1 MSPRRLHLVT
11 MTTLALLLAITAIA
25 APAGAAPAKPY
36 SLTISPDAQAGAQTT
51 FTARFAVPANASQQL
66 GSANL
71 TVPAGF
77 SLASA
82 SVPAPATASVSGS
95 TVSLRNLAIQPGG
108 SIEATIVATTACTAG
123 SYTWSVL
130 AKQANDFNGPPGNN
144 LNLDAATS
152 SLTTTV
158 TGGCGVALRFVTQP
172 ANARVGDVISGTA
185 GDPSGPPVS
194 VEVVDGNGS
203 RVTTATDAVTIAL
216 GAGSDPG
223 PLTGTLTVNA
233 SAGLATFGDLR
244 IGSPGGYT
252 LSASATGLTG
262 ATSNPFRVDTVLSAC
277 FEDLVC
283 SGSAS
288 TSGTTANVSAFP
300 DAASPDAGFLAL
312 SFNAGAS
319 IDCAGYAE
327 LSPDTALLTVSSPNR
342 TKTATMTIS
351 KKLMMQDTNNGAAFL
366 QFCFGSP
373 NPFPTKSGAI
383 SPQQGT
389 FDWDSDGTPDPVY
402 VGLLPDCGVAAPPC
416 VVSRNKDKAGA
427 GVIQASLPA
436 GLVDPMWRG

>member
-1 MSPRRLHLVT
+1 
-11 MTTLALLLAITAIA
+11 MTTLALLLALTAIA

-36 SLTISPDAQAGAQTT
+36 TLTISPDAQAGVQTT

-66 GSANL
+66 GSADL

-82 SVPAPATASVSGS
+82 SVPAPATAAVSGN
-95 TVSLRNLAIQPGG
+95 TVNLRNLALQPGG
-108 SIEATIVATTACTAG
+108 SIEATVVATTACTAG
-123 SYTWSVL
+123 TYAWSVL
-130 AKQANDFNGPPGNN
+130 AKQANDFNGPPGNS
-144 LNLDAATS
+144 LNLDPGTS
-152 SLTTTV
+152 SLTTTI

-172 ANARVGDVISGTA
+172 ANARVGDVISGTDW
-185 GDPSGPPVS
+185 DPSGPPVS

-203 RVTTATDAVTIAL
+203 RVTTATDAITIAL
-216 GAGSDPG
+216 GAGSGPG

-244 IGSPGGYT
+244 IGSAGGYT

-262 ATSNPFRVDTVLSAC
+262 ATSDPFRVDTVVSAC
-277 FEDLVC
+277 LENLIC

-288 TSGTTANVSAFP
+288 TGRTSANVSAFP
-300 DAASPDAGFLAL
+300 DAANLDAGFLVL

-319 IDCAGYAE
+319 IDCDGYTE
-327 LSPDTALLTVSSPNR
+327 LSPDTALLTVSAPNR
-342 TKTATMTIS
+342 TKTATMTID

-373 NPFPTKSGAI
+373 SPFLTRSG
-383 SPQQGT
+383 SLSSQQGT

-402 VGLLPDCGVAAPPC
+402 AGLLPDCGVAAPPC

-427 GVIQASLPA
+427 GVIAANLPA